1 MGGELK
7 FEDATV
13 RSVAAALVDS
23 AGELALL
30 ADRVESAVEHDC
42 APLADGIR
50 QWARRTATDAALL
63 SATADRYREQDV
75 AAAASIGSLAL

>member
-30 ADRVESAVEHDC
+30 ADRVEVAVEC
-42 APLADGIR
+42 GGEPLAEGIR
-50 QWARRTATDAALL
+50 RWARRTATDAALL
-63 SATADRYREQDV
+63 FGTADRYREQDA
-75 AAAASIGSLAL
+75 AAAASIGRLAL